1 MVGFHVVQTLLKVL
15 ASGERVV
22 ITFHSTIYREHS
34 SVSSKKKAYI
44 NVDCN
49 TMGVTDGWS

>member
-1 MVGFHVVQTLLKVL
+1 MVGFHVVQTLLRVL
-15 ASGERVV
+15 ASGKRVV
-22 ITFHSTIYREHS
+22 ITFLSAIYRQHS
-34 SVSSKKKAYI
+34 SVSSKKSYI